1 MTNEQLEQW
10 IDDLQSGMYINC
22 VYCGHRYGPN
32 SGPSTKKFNITMRKA
47 LEEHISS
54 CPKHPLSAAKDEI
67 ATLKEQVKELE
78 VTLDLIHDADMRA
91 IKMWQEAHP
100 DKENMWPDQAMMVCW
115 LMERVRELEA
125 ERNLLKSDLDKVE
138 RGYDEVSQRR
148 DETVAMCDYLQNQV
162 KDLENILEQE
172 SRMVKAFMSE
182 LDKNQDENEFLHGRI
197 SELEAKNKRLQSEL
211 NKWTRPYDNADLQV
225 MKEQS
230 DSKSLA
236 AQQAYINA
244 LDWHYRHEQAEN
256 NWLGWEEGK

>member
-115 LMERVRELEA
+115 LMEELDGERTHNRILKESQADWFEQMENRERKIEEQEKMIAAFMKEMDADQVESEILHGKIDALEA
-125 ERNLLKSDLDKVE
+125 E
-138 RGYDEVSQRR
+138 
-148 DETVAMCDYLQNQV
+148 
-162 KDLENILEQE
+162 
-172 SRMVKAFMSE
+172 
-182 LDKNQDENEFLHGRI
+182 
-197 SELEAKNKRLQSEL
+197 NKRLRAAL
-211 NKWTRPYDNADLQV
+211 NGMSW
-225 MKEQS
+225 
-230 DSKSLA
+230 
-236 AQQAYINA
+236 
-244 LDWHYRHEQAEN
+244 
-256 NWLGWEEGK
+256 

>member
-1 MTNEQLEQW
+1 
-10 IDDLQSGMYINC
+10 
-22 VYCGHRYGPN
+22 
-32 SGPSTKKFNITMRKA
+32 MRKA

-67 ATLKEQVKELE
+67 TVLKESVESWKREYR
-78 VTLDLIHDADMRA
+78 LINAA
-91 IKMWQEAHP
+91 QIAAE
-100 DKENMWPDQAMMVCW
+100 
-115 LMERVRELEA
+115 ERVRELEA

-162 KDLENILEQE
+162 KDLENILEQK

-230 DSKSLA
+230 DSKSLRS
-236 AQQAYINA
+236 Q
-244 LDWHYRHEQAEN
+244 
-256 NWLGWEEGK
+256 EGE

>member
-115 LMERVRELEA
+115 LMERVKDLES
-125 ERNLLKSDLDKVE
+125 ERK
-138 RGYDEVSQRR
+138 SQRR
-148 DETVAMCDYLQNQV
+148 RHGVRWTAG
-162 KDLENILEQE
+162 
-172 SRMVKAFMSE
+172 
-182 LDKNQDENEFLHGRI
+182 LDACGRP
-197 SELEAKNKRLQSEL
+197 EKRAKN
-211 NKWTRPYDNADLQV
+211 
-225 MKEQS
+225 
-230 DSKSLA
+230 DSCTV
-236 AQQAYINA
+236 
-244 LDWHYRHEQAEN
+244 R
-256 NWLGWEEGK
+256 

>member
-1 MTNEQLEQW
+1 MKTSMGTYECKSQ
-10 IDDLQSGMYINC
+10 
-22 VYCGHRYGPN
+22 HPFN
-32 SGPSTKKFNITMRKA
+32 SPDWWRERM
-47 LEEHISS
+47 
-54 CPKHPLSAAKDEI
+54 EI
-67 ATLKEQVKELE
+67 AVAGKDAEIAALKERVRLAEEKADELG
-78 VTLDLIHDADMRA
+78 M
-91 IKMWQEAHP
+91 EAAR
-100 DKENMWPDQAMMVCW
+100 Q
-115 LMERVRELEA
+115 LERVRELEA

-172 SRMVKAFMSE
+172 SKMVKAFMSE

-256 NWLGWEEGK
+256 NWLKEALEKYQGFWEDSRMADKMSWEQYDWPIRKKALEEK

>member
-32 SGPSTKKFNITMRKA
+32 SGPSTKNFNITMRKA

-115 LMERVRELEA
+115 LMERV
-125 ERNLLKSDLDKVE
+125 
-138 RGYDEVSQRR
+138 
-148 DETVAMCDYLQNQV
+148 
-162 KDLENILEQE
+162 KDLESEHINKPPQE
-172 SRMVKAFMSE
+172 RLVCKGCSLPFEITKYQAFWEDSRMTDKMSWE
-182 LDKNQDENEFLHGRI
+182 QYEWPKHQEALKEMDADQVESEILHGKI
-197 SELEAKNKRLQSEL
+197 DALEADNQRLRAALENVL
-211 NKWTRPYDNADLQV
+211 LAIDHEDYYNDAVFDEAREALKLAG
-225 MKEQS
+225 KEG
-230 DSKSLA
+230 
-236 AQQAYINA
+236 
-244 LDWHYRHEQAEN
+244 E
-256 NWLGWEEGK
+256 

>member
-1 MTNEQLEQW
+1 MIGKTEKT
-10 IDDLQSGMYINC
+10 C
-22 VYCGHRYGPN
+22 
-32 SGPSTKKFNITMRKA
+32 PSADEVFNAEIVRIA
-47 LEEHISS
+47 
-54 CPKHPLSAAKDEI
+54 PPLVVLDEI
-67 ATLKEQVKELE
+67 AALKERVRLAEEKADELG
-78 VTLDLIHDADMRA
+78 M
-91 IKMWQEAHP
+91 EAAR
-100 DKENMWPDQAMMVCW
+100 Q
-115 LMERVRELEA
+115 LERVRELEA

-197 SELEAKNKRLQSEL
+197 SELEAKNKRMQSEL

-256 NWLGWEEGK
+256 NWLKEALENVLLAIDHEDYYNDAVFVEALKLLDRL

>member
-1 MTNEQLEQW
+1 MKHDSECE
-10 IDDLQSGMYINC
+10 MYSEA
-22 VYCGHRYGPN
+22 CGCE
-32 SGPSTKKFNITMRKA
+32 SRKQ
-47 LEEHISS
+47 
-54 CPKHPLSAAKDEI
+54 KDAEI
-67 ATLKEQVKELE
+67 AALKERVRLAEEKADELG
-78 VTLDLIHDADMRA
+78 M
-91 IKMWQEAHP
+91 EAAH
-100 DKENMWPDQAMMVCW
+100 Q
-115 LMERVRELEA
+115 LERVRELEA

-182 LDKNQDENEFLHGRI
+182 LDKNQDENEFLHDRI

-256 NWLGWEEGK
+256 NWLKEALEKYQAFWEDSRMADKMSWEQYDWPIRKKALEGK